1 MLEVIILT
9 KFLISVGYYH
19 TEHEIEA
26 LIYPLIIAL
35 DGKSDL
41 TLEFEDKSPLPIMK
55 ALVAK

>member
-19 TEHEIEA
+19 TEYEIEA

-41 TLEFEDKSPLPIMK
+41 TLEFEDKSPLPLLSSLIVK
-55 ALVAK
+55 